1 MSGPFGLGP
10 LEVSPREAYA
20 AAVESGSASAPTT
33 SSERMNQDPARS
45 AAAALRSSPSSRPPA
60 GAPAYAPPS
69 QCAGREVE
77 LSALTGYY
85 RDAQRG
91 DPGATKLVL
100 LEGPSGMGKSRILA
114 ELRSRVRLQGGVV
127 LEGRCSPGRAFGPFA
142 EIVERALR
150 FLDEVG
156 VTPDIDLAGLA
167 CRGGCHRLWHQ
178 HGGLDAESVP
188 FASEDLPGATA
199 ETAVFEKR
207 LRFFDAVAALLR
219 EVARLRAP
227 LIVLDQ
233 LERADRGTVDL
244 LRFLL
249 DGTGPVHGAGE
260 RTRALFVASLRT
272 NADADLPAKVASLC
286 GHERAVSLTVGN
298 LGLEGVRAYLQ
309 SSRALERI
317 LERTGGVPEAIDL
330 LIEGQP
336 LTPDARLS
344 KRLASLD
351 PRARELV
358 EALAVLGRHAD
369 IEELARIVDD
379 TAPVRP
385 SGPAQ
390 SPRARADFAACELI
404 AKSIVDGRILF
415 SFERDADRE
424 RTYRQLDESRRR
436 ELHRHCVEVCALSV
450 DLEEAVRHALKAG
463 DQARAADLAVVAAS
477 SLSARHAN
485 GEAAALLESFVEAT
499 EHPTE
504 AVREQ
509 LAELHR
515 VAGEYGRALVH
526 ARALQA
532 ASPSSALAAH
542 RVGQL
547 LTMAGEYEEARAVL
561 IDAEKLAV
569 ACADPRV
576 VAEVQAQL
584 AELHYQ
590 SASYD
595 EASSWGARA
604 LEAAGRTETNPSSE
618 RHVAIIE
625 ISARNTLGKLA
636 LAQKDSAAAAA
647 LFERNRDQA
656 CLAGLGHQEAQ
667 AHTNLAVAL
676 LLRRDLRGA
685 EDACHT
691 AIEVAARVCDTRERA
706 IATENL
712 AVIAHLGR
720 DYGNALR
727 YYHQAVGLLK
737 RLGNRAMLA
746 RVANNLGELYLT
758 LGDRGRA
765 RALCEFARRIGGR
778 LPSSVLGESLLLL
791 GRIDAAD
798 GNVSAAR
805 TSFEDAHAAFE
816 SLGSLR
822 ASEAS
827 IELARIALFDGDVAL
842 ARSILSTLPMD
853 QPAKHQADL
862 ALVMADLERAAG
874 GATLAA
880 ARRAVELAQ
889 TCDDPE
895 RLLHALLKHARALGD
910 ASEVGLATRILERA
924 QKIETEL
931 TSRVPDEARAA
942 WIERPQRAEL
952 MRVASLLTT
961 AWTQTRHESVP
972 PPRALTGRHHKAVTS
987 PDDQLRGWQ
996 QRYPSLIGQSAPMTH
1011 IFSLLDKVAP
1021 ADALV
1026 LVRGE
1031 SGTGKE
1037 LIAEAIH
1044 RNSPRRRK
1052 ALVKVNCAALVETLL
1067 LSELFGHE
1075 RGSFTGANARKLGR
1089 FELADGGTIFLD
1101 EIGDISA
1108 KTQVA
1113 LLRVLQE
1120 REFERVGGTEAIKVD
1135 VRIVAATHR
1144 DLEAMVREGTFR
1156 EDLYY
1161 RLRGVMVEMPP
1172 LRERLDDLP
1181 LLCDH
1186 LLGRIAEERG
1196 EPIKRTS
1203 PEAIEC
1209 LMRHRWPG
1217 NVRELENVLRSATL
1231 FADGSSLVPD
1241 DLRAFSE
1248 SFQPPTRAEGPATHP
1263 QMVPPAAVEQVP
1275 LEMQLYERVRN
1286 GETSLLEMKK
1296 IMERECIMRALGETE
1311 GNITRAAAL
1320 LGMKRPRL
1328 SQLVKQYG
1336 LSKQK
1341 TGS

>member
-1 MSGPFGLGP
+1 MPP
-10 LEVSPREAYA
+10 LEE
-20 AAVESGSASAPTT
+20 E
-33 SSERMNQDPARS
+33 
-45 AAAALRSSPSSRPPA
+45 AAAAYSAVIGGRALGAPAIPERMTRDAHAQYPKASSRPPT
-60 GAPAYAPPS
+60 PHTPPS

-77 LSALTGYY
+77 LSALAAHY
-85 RDAQRG
+85 REAQRG
-91 DPGATKLVL
+91 EVGATKLVL
-100 LEGPSGMGKSRILA
+100 VEGASGMGKSRILG
-114 ELRSRVRLQGGVV
+114 ELKSRVRLEGGVV
-127 LEGRCSPGRAFGPFA
+127 LEGKCSPGRAFGPFA
-142 EIVERALR
+142 EIVERSVR

-156 VTPDIDLAGLA
+156 APPQIDLGGLA

-178 HGGLDAESVP
+178 HGGPDAAHVP

-207 LRFFDAVAALLR
+207 LRFFDTVGALLR

-227 LIVLDQ
+227 LVVLDQ
-233 LERADRGTVDL
+233 LERADRGTLDL

-249 DGTGPVHGAGE
+249 DGTGPVHSGGE
-260 RTRALFVASLRT
+260 RMRALFVASLRT
-272 NADADLPAKVASLC
+272 DQAEALPAHVASLC
-286 GHERAVSLTVGN
+286 GHERAVTLTVGN
-298 LGLEGVRAYLQ
+298 LGLDGVREYLQ
-309 SSRALERI
+309 SERALARI
-317 LERTGGVPEAIDL
+317 FERTGGVPEAIDL

-336 LTPDARLS
+336 LTSEARLAM
-344 KRLASLD
+344 RLNELGG
-351 PRARELV
+351 PARGLV
-358 EALAVLGRHAD
+358 EALSVLARHSGV
-369 IEELARIVDD
+369 EELAEVSGEPVD
-379 TAPVRP
+379 
-385 SGPAQ
+385 Q
-390 SPRARADFAACELI
+390 SARSAFMACELVTR
-404 AKSIVDGRILF
+404 AIVDGRILF
-415 SFERDADRE
+415 SFVRETDRE
-424 RTYRQLDESRRR
+424 LAYHQLSKPRRQ
-436 ELHRHCVEVCALSV
+436 ELHRRSADVCALSV
-450 DLEEAVRHALKAG
+450 DLEEAVRHALTAG
-463 DQARAADLAVVAAS
+463 DHARAADLAVTAAA

-485 GEAAALLESFVEAT
+485 GEAAALLESFIAAT
-499 EHPTE
+499 AAPTP

-509 LAELHR
+509 LSDLHR

-526 ARALQA
+526 ARALYERD
-532 ASPSSALAAH
+532 PNDPIAAH
-542 RVGQL
+542 RIGQL
-547 LTMAGEYEEARAVL
+547 LTMAGEHDEAADVLARAQS
-561 IDAEKLAV
+561 LASESGE
-569 ACADPRV
+569 PRV
-576 VAEVQAQL
+576 LAEVEAQL

-590 SASYD
+590 RANYA
-595 EASSWGARA
+595 EAGVWGARA
-604 LEAAGRTETNPSSE
+604 LEAAESAG
-618 RHVAIIE
+618 ADIIA

-636 LAQKDSAAAAA
+636 LAQKDSAAAAV
-647 LFERNRDQA
+647 LFELNRDQSA
-656 CLAGLGHQEAQ
+656 SARLGHQEAQ
-667 AHTNLAVAL
+667 AHTNYAVAL
-676 LLRRDLRGA
+676 LLKRDLTGA
-685 EDACHT
+685 EAACHT

-765 RALCEFARRIGGR
+765 RALCEFARRVGGK

-798 GNVSAAR
+798 GNVTAAR
-805 TSFEDAHAAFE
+805 TSFVDARSAFE
-816 SLGSLR
+816 HMGSRR

-827 IELARIALFDGDVAL
+827 IELARMALFDGDIAL
-842 ARSILSTLPMD
+842 ARSILSKLPVE
-853 QPAKHQADL
+853 QSAKHHADL
-862 ALVMADLERAAG
+862 ALLMADLERAAG
-874 GATLAA
+874 GATLSA

-889 TCDDPE
+889 ACDDPE
-895 RLLHALLKHARALGD
+895 RLLHALLRHARALGD
-910 ASEVGLATRILERA
+910 AGEVGLATRILERA

-931 TSRVPDEARAA
+931 TGRVPDEARAA
-942 WIERPQRAEL
+942 WTERPQRAEL
-952 MRVASLLTT
+952 MHVASLLTT
-961 AWTQTRHESVP
+961 AWTETRHESVP
-972 PPRALTGRHHKAVTS
+972 PPRALTGKQRGPAPTAS
-987 PDDQLRGWQ
+987 DQLTQWQ
-996 QRYPSLIGQSAPMTH
+996 ERYPSLVGRAPAMTN
-1011 IFSLLDKVAP
+1011 IFSLLDKVAA

-1037 LIAEAIH
+1037 LIADAIH

-1075 RGSFTGANARKLGR
+1075 RGAFTGASSLKKGR

-1101 EIGDISA
+1101 EIGDISP

-1120 REFERVGGTEAIKVD
+1120 REFERVGGTQAIKVD

-1144 DLEAMVREGTFR
+1144 DLEQMVADGSFR

-1172 LRERLDDLP
+1172 LRQRLSDIP
-1181 LLCDH
+1181 TLCRH
-1186 LLGRIAEERG
+1186 LLARIAEERG
-1196 EPIKRTS
+1196 EPAKRMS

-1248 SFQPPTRAEGPATHP
+1248 SFQPPTPDDGPATHP
-1263 QMVPPAAVEQVP
+1263 EHVPASAEAQVP
-1275 LEMQLYERVRN
+1275 LEMQLYDRVRN
-1286 GETSLLEMKK
+1286 GDTTLLEMKK
-1296 IMERECIMRALGETE
+1296 IMERECIVRALGETE

-1336 LSKQK
+1336 LGKQK
-1341 TGS
+1341 AGS